1 MEELLIET
9 RKVRKL
15 LEVLVSQTHAEP
27 ATPGIIDETADNARR
42 FGIDRSNANN
52 AMPDPAPHEECIC
65 ALQRSH
71 NGGLYIQTSQ
81 ALSQAQPER
90 SPSHS
95 A

>member
-42 FGIDRSNANN
+42 FGIKRAVPVREKSI
-52 AMPDPAPHEECIC
+52 HQGE
-65 ALQRSH
+65 AL
-71 NGGLYIQTSQ
+71 LI
-81 ALSQAQPER
+81 
-90 SPSHS
+90 SPNPLGCVPVKGYF
-95 A
+95 